1 MNCSS
6 RNFFTCF
13 EDLPN
18 EIIYEIFEYLDFY
31 DIDQAFSKLKFRYY
45 SLLNNS
51 TYHIKINVS
60 SMSKSTFASYC
71 KDIIIPYEDR
81 IYSINLS
88 NLFIYDL
95 CSSPFHSLSQFLR
108 LEILILQNIESNY
121 LENLLPHLSSLL
133 NLSSLIIMT
142 IGYFHNVN
150 KLYHTVFR
158 LTALKYFKVSVN
170 EHYVN
175 EILSITKNHYSSLE
189 HFVVDS
195 HYQIDDLS
203 ILLSYVPK
211 LRRLSF
217 KKLSESYYLQMH
229 MQPII
234 LNSLTHLSLQTK
246 HIIFDKIEL
255 FIRNL
260 SHQLQVF
267 RFSTEFDVTYLNA
280 KRWQELIVFHMPY
293 LRIFDIELQAKYYDN
308 QNEFHISINQFM
320 SPFWWERQWYFTYEY
335 TDYLARFYSIE
346 PYRRKH
352 YILHNGLCQH
362 TYPYRNNNNLCSV
375 NHISVQDDIEIKNNL
390 IYFPHVTELTLFD
403 HSNKTL
409 HSIST
414 ILDRTI
420 PLIQLFKI
428 SINCRQFCIGK
439 LMELLYFS
447 PNIHILI
454 INSIS
459 LTKVSS
465 TSIEQTQTFQAI
477 CNTNKITNLTI
488 KESTTKECILLFIK
502 LCPQL
507 QQLTVGIHSYV
518 LLSIISNLLL
528 EFEKCCKHLSCI
540 DPMTSNHIP
549 FQTTDYENIS
559 TTDRLARSRAQH
571 LQLRENRP
579 KSVSDDEINAG
590 SDWSDSDRECC
601 PLSDFESTSN
611 NDGTDDNEDNN
622 RNKLSEEISQLNSPL
637 LSRNH
642 LHVTEIPD
650 SIIDDS
656 ITSTRISFT
665 NEIEKPKEQCTKNTS
680 VNSVQLR
687 KQFQQPLLPARRVE
701 TKQVS
706 LRCSS
711 TRSIITS
718 QLSYTS
724 RNNKKIMPTP
734 TRIYLRRET
743 TSTTISLN
751 THLTK
756 DSTVSSSIFSFQSH
770 DDNQNQRQIISPN
783 FSQTS
788 VPRAYEIKKIFVDDY
803 DYGRLTDISPIRSS
817 QPRSRQKWGTIV
829 HPPFPLGYQ
838 HIAPEQIT
846 RAVERLSN
854 PARCRDRHTRNETPS
869 KRYLSTE
876 ETDALINRL
885 SKVKTIQSPDQY
897 CPIQRQSRTVKTLNN
912 NWKVIEPLETNPMP
926 IYEIPRDDQQDNKE
940 SIILRSSLGDSTR
953 HTPFTD
959 YRSSSTMSSHVREP
973 ASMYTLQSRDQPII
987 KGNRQMSFPIEQ
999 EQQSTTPT
1007 FFFEPTI
1014 ISQPIL
1020 YNIANTKRI
1029 AIIDQSTSIEQEQS
1043 IPTIYSISGQPR
1055 RLTVDMNGNR
1065 LDTPTQV
1072 INKSPILYSMIN
1084 GPPVENEIQ
1093 ESNKPYLQPPPPP
1106 TVYSIVGSPARTSR
1120 GVQVSPLD
1128 PVQPAPILY
1137 TITGDTSTPINRPVE
1152 NISPPTTTKPLRD
1165 ATMYT
1170 LGNQGN
1176 VLRTQQQQQQ
1186 QQQPIQPPTLY
1197 ALVSQ
1202 PNSLPKQPT
1211 KKSPT
1216 KPTPTTTIT
1225 TEHIN
1230 RNFERKPE
1238 AINEEIVAYS
1248 IANTKQ
1254 EPQARES
1261 KVPKPEAILISLH
1274 DDEHRTRPRTAHQS
1288 PLFYATPE
1296 QTQRKPLTIIQTHPI
1311 QLSDYHSSHAY
1322 RAQKPYRERN
1332 YNNNPLPVVS
1342 NNRFERKPKPPL
1354 NQTRSHVERQQV
1366 NVPSKS
1372 TSLERYPVNRN
1383 ARLGLWDNG
1392 YQTQTDDEE
1401 EYTRKTTKKKR
1412 NQKKTQPRAPWI
1424 PVW

>member
-528 EFEKCCKHLSCI
+528 EFEKCCKHLSC
-540 DPMTSNHIP
+540 
-549 FQTTDYENIS
+549 
-559 TTDRLARSRAQH
+559 
-571 LQLRENRP
+571 
-579 KSVSDDEINAG
+579 
-590 SDWSDSDRECC
+590 
-601 PLSDFESTSN
+601 
-611 NDGTDDNEDNN
+611 
-622 RNKLSEEISQLNSPL
+622 
-637 LSRNH
+637 
-642 LHVTEIPD
+642 
-650 SIIDDS
+650 
-656 ITSTRISFT
+656 
-665 NEIEKPKEQCTKNTS
+665 
-680 VNSVQLR
+680 
-687 KQFQQPLLPARRVE
+687 
-701 TKQVS
+701 
-706 LRCSS
+706 
-711 TRSIITS
+711 
-718 QLSYTS
+718 
-724 RNNKKIMPTP
+724 
-734 TRIYLRRET
+734 
-743 TSTTISLN
+743 
-751 THLTK
+751 
-756 DSTVSSSIFSFQSH
+756 
-770 DDNQNQRQIISPN
+770 
-783 FSQTS
+783 
-788 VPRAYEIKKIFVDDY
+788 
-803 DYGRLTDISPIRSS
+803 
-817 QPRSRQKWGTIV
+817 
-829 HPPFPLGYQ
+829 
-838 HIAPEQIT
+838 
-846 RAVERLSN
+846 
-854 PARCRDRHTRNETPS
+854 
-869 KRYLSTE
+869 
-876 ETDALINRL
+876 
-885 SKVKTIQSPDQY
+885 
-897 CPIQRQSRTVKTLNN
+897 
-912 NWKVIEPLETNPMP
+912 
-926 IYEIPRDDQQDNKE
+926 
-940 SIILRSSLGDSTR
+940 
-953 HTPFTD
+953 
-959 YRSSSTMSSHVREP
+959 
-973 ASMYTLQSRDQPII
+973 
-987 KGNRQMSFPIEQ
+987 
-999 EQQSTTPT
+999 
-1007 FFFEPTI
+1007 
-1014 ISQPIL
+1014 
-1020 YNIANTKRI
+1020 
-1029 AIIDQSTSIEQEQS
+1029 
-1043 IPTIYSISGQPR
+1043 
-1055 RLTVDMNGNR
+1055 
-1065 LDTPTQV
+1065 
-1072 INKSPILYSMIN
+1072 
-1084 GPPVENEIQ
+1084 
-1093 ESNKPYLQPPPPP
+1093 
-1106 TVYSIVGSPARTSR
+1106 
-1120 GVQVSPLD
+1120 
-1128 PVQPAPILY
+1128 
-1137 TITGDTSTPINRPVE
+1137 
-1152 NISPPTTTKPLRD
+1152 
-1165 ATMYT
+1165 
-1170 LGNQGN
+1170 
-1176 VLRTQQQQQQ
+1176 
-1186 QQQPIQPPTLY
+1186 
-1197 ALVSQ
+1197 
-1202 PNSLPKQPT
+1202 
-1211 KKSPT
+1211 
-1216 KPTPTTTIT
+1216 
-1225 TEHIN
+1225 
-1230 RNFERKPE
+1230 
-1238 AINEEIVAYS
+1238 
-1248 IANTKQ
+1248 
-1254 EPQARES
+1254 
-1261 KVPKPEAILISLH
+1261 
-1274 DDEHRTRPRTAHQS
+1274 
-1288 PLFYATPE
+1288 
-1296 QTQRKPLTIIQTHPI
+1296 
-1311 QLSDYHSSHAY
+1311 
-1322 RAQKPYRERN
+1322 
-1332 YNNNPLPVVS
+1332 
-1342 NNRFERKPKPPL
+1342 
-1354 NQTRSHVERQQV
+1354 
-1366 NVPSKS
+1366 
-1372 TSLERYPVNRN
+1372 
-1383 ARLGLWDNG
+1383 
-1392 YQTQTDDEE
+1392 
-1401 EYTRKTTKKKR
+1401 
-1412 NQKKTQPRAPWI
+1412 
-1424 PVW
+1424 